1 MSTTLQR
8 PPAVAPTT
16 ASRGTMLRRLRRRG
30 GAIALVSALALVL
43 WGYVVAPMVATVRTS
58 LTGED
63 GSSLAEYSRFFSGG
77 ATTRALFGSIGIS
90 VASVVT
96 SALLGTAL
104 AILFARSEFPMKRL
118 CQVLVLVPI
127 ALPPLMGV
135 EAFVLLYGEGGAVP
149 QALAQLLGGAQTA
162 FAVKGVGGVLLVH
175 TLTMY
180 PYFYLSVA
188 ASLGSADDS
197 LEEAAL
203 SLGASR
209 TTTWRR
215 VLLPMLTPAVVA
227 GALLTFMSSMASYTA
242 PLLFDYDNVLTRQ
255 IVLAQV
261 NNERQFAATIST
273 VLALVS
279 IAFLIAM
286 RFWEQRRV
294 YRSTSKGGGRRLA
307 RVTSPFAKAVTTV
320 VALVASLIL
329 LSPILMIAVMAFAE
343 DGSWTTTILPASYT
357 WEHVTTLFTDANAW
371 TPVVTSLQMSAIA
384 VGGAVLLGV
393 LSAYALTRYQFR
405 TRWLL
410 DIAVMLPWA
419 LPATVV
425 AINLITAFAGP
436 NPFAL
441 GQVLVGTFAIV
452 PLAYFVRFSPLVF
465 RSTGASLAQLDPSIE
480 DAARSLGA
488 SWLYA
493 FRRIVLPLLAKGIFA
508 GALLAFV
515 DGVGEFVA
523 SILLY
528 TPSSRPLSI
537 AINDALYQ
545 AHFGTASV
553 YGLIQVAL
561 VIGALAFSQRLG
573 GRVGSRTVSM
583 I

>member
-58 LTGED
+58 LSGED

-242 PLLFDYDNVLTRQ
+242 PLLFNYDNVLTRQ

-273 VLALVS
+273 LLALVS

-294 YRSTSKGGGRRLA
+294 YRSTWGGGRRLA

-357 WEHVTTLFTDANAW
+357 WEHMTTLFTDANAW

-441 GQVLVGTFAIV
+441 GQVLVGTFVIV

-465 RSTGASLAQLDPSIE
+465 RSTSASLAQLDPSIE

-488 SWLYA
+488 SWL
-493 FRRIVLPLLAKGIFA
+493 
-508 GALLAFV
+508 
-515 DGVGEFVA
+515 
-523 SILLY
+523 
-528 TPSSRPLSI
+528 
-537 AINDALYQ
+537 
-545 AHFGTASV
+545 
-553 YGLIQVAL
+553 
-561 VIGALAFSQRLG
+561 
-573 GRVGSRTVSM
+573 
-583 I
+583 

>member
-1 MSTTLQR
+1 MSTTLER
-8 PPAVAPTT
+8 PPPVSAPTAPRMT
-16 ASRGTMLRRLRRRG
+16 LRRLRRRG
-30 GAIALVSALALVL
+30 GAIALVSVLAVVL
-43 WGYVVAPMVATVRTS
+43 WGYVVAPMAATVRTS
-58 LTGED
+58 LSSES
-63 GSSLAEYSRFFSGG
+63 GSSLASYTRFFSGG
-77 ATTRALFGSIGIS
+77 APTRALFGSIGIS

-96 SALLGTAL
+96 SAILGTAL
-104 AILFARSEFPMKRL
+104 AVLFSRFEFPMKRL

-135 EAFVLLYGEGGAVP
+135 EAFVLLYGDGGVLP
-149 QALAQLLGGAQTA
+149 QALSQLFGGAQTG
-162 FAVKGVGGVLLVH
+162 FAVKGVSGVLLVH

-180 PYFYLSVA
+180 PYFYLTVTS
-188 ASLGSADDS
+188 SLASADDT
-197 LEEAAL
+197 LEEAAQ

-209 TTTWRR
+209 MTTWWR

-242 PLLFDYDNVLTRQ
+242 PLLFNYDNVLTRQ
-255 IVLAQV
+255 IVLAQI
-261 NNERQFAATIST
+261 NNQRQFAATIST

-279 IAFLIAM
+279 ILFLIGM
-286 RFWEQRRV
+286 RYWEQRRV
-294 YRSTSKGGGRRLA
+294 YRSTSKGGGRRLS
-307 RVTSPFAKAVTTV
+307 RVTSPLAKAVTTV

-343 DGSWTTTILPASYT
+343 VGSWTTTILPSSYT
-357 WEHVTTLFTDANAW
+357 WDHLTTLFTDADAW
-371 TPVVTSLQMSAIA
+371 TPVVTSLKMSAIA

-393 LSAYALTRYQFR
+393 LSAYVLTRYQFR
-405 TRWLL
+405 MRWLL

-436 NPFAL
+436 NPFAF

-465 RSTGASLAQLDPSIE
+465 RSTGASMAQLDPSIE

-493 FRRIVLPLLAKGIFA
+493 FRRVVLPLLAKGIFA

-537 AINDALYQ
+537 AINDELYQ
-545 AHFGTASV
+545 AQFGTASV
-553 YGLIQVAL
+553 YGLIQVVL
-561 VIGALAFSQRLG
+561 VIGALALSQRLG
-573 GRVGSRTVSM
+573 GRAGSRTVSM

>member
-1 MSTTLQR
+1 MTVFRKLH
-8 PPAVAPTT
+8 
-16 ASRGTMLRRLRRRG
+16 RRG
-30 GAIALVSALALVL
+30 GAILLVTVLALVL

-58 LTGED
+58 LTGES
-63 GSSLAEYSRFFSGG
+63 GTSTSEYSRFFSGG
-77 ATTRALFGSIGIS
+77 ATTDALFGSIGIS

-96 SALLGTAL
+96 SAIVGTAL
-104 AILFARSEFPMKRL
+104 AILLSRTEFPLKRL

-135 EAFVLLYGEGGAVP
+135 EAFVLLYGEGGALP
-149 QALAQLLGGAQTA
+149 QALSDLLGGDQTNY
-162 FAVKGVGGVLLVH
+162 AVKGVSGVLLVH

-180 PYFYLSVA
+180 PYFYLTVA
-188 ASLGSADDS
+188 ASLASSDDT
-197 LEEAAL
+197 LEEASE

-209 TTTWRR
+209 ATTWRR

-242 PLLFDYDNVLTRQ
+242 PLLFNYDNVLTRQ
-255 IVLAQV
+255 IVLAQI

-279 IAFLIAM
+279 ISFLIAM

-294 YRSTSKGGGRRLA
+294 YRSTSKGGGRHVA
-307 RVTSPFAKAVTTV
+307 RVTSPLAKAVTTV

-329 LSPILMIAVMAFAE
+329 LSPILMIALMAFAE
-343 DGSWTTTILPASYT
+343 VGSWTTTILPASYT
-357 WEHVTTLFTDANAW
+357 FDHVTTLFTNAETW
-371 TPVVTSLQMSAIA
+371 DPVVTSLQMSAIA
-384 VGGAVLLGV
+384 VGGAMFLGV

-405 TRWLL
+405 GRWLL
-410 DIAVMLPWA
+410 DVAVMLPWA

-441 GQVLVGTFAIV
+441 GHVLVGTFAIV

-465 RSTGASLAQLDPSIE
+465 RSTSASLAQLDPSIE

-488 SWLYA
+488 SWLHA
-493 FRRIVLPLLAKGIFA
+493 FRRVVLPLLAKGIFA

-537 AINDALYQ
+537 AINDELYQ
-545 AHFGTASV
+545 AQFGPASV

-561 VIGALAFSQRLG
+561 VIGALAISQRIG
-573 GRVGSRTVSM
+573 AGDRSRTVTM